1 MISNNPVSTVI
12 ANTFG
17 LQGSTVTSSNFTGLS
32 PATLVSGLLNREVL
46 TVFNEG
52 AGNLHISAGATCTTG
67 VYQVRLSAGDYWE
80 CPENQTTLI
89 HTAVFATAGTARVTQ
104 VN

>member
-1 MISNNPVSTVI
+1 MISNNPVSTVN
-12 ANTFG
+12 AFA
-17 LQGSTVTSSNFTGLS
+17 LQGSRVTSSNFTGLS
-32 PATLVSGLLNREVL
+32 PATLVSAVPNREVL

-52 AGNLHISAGATCTTG
+52 AGNLHISAGGTCTTG

-80 CPENQTTLI
+80 CPVNQTTLI
-89 HTAVFATAGTARVTQ
+89 HTAVFAVAGTARVTE

>member
-1 MISNNPVSTVI
+1 MISNNPVSTV
-12 ANTFG
+12 NTIHFQG
-17 LQGSTVTSSNFTGLS
+17 LTVTSSNFTGLS
-32 PATLVSGLLNREVL
+32 PATLAPALLTREVL

-52 AGNLHISAGATCTTG
+52 AGNLHISAGGTCTTG

-80 CPENQTTLI
+80 CPVNQTTLI
-89 HTAVFATAGTARVTQ
+89 HTAVFATTGTARVTQ

>member
-1 MISNNPVSTVI
+1 MISNNPVSTVN
-12 ANTFG
+12 AFA
-17 LQGSTVTSSNFTGLS
+17 LQGSRVTSTNFTNTGS
-32 PATLVSGLLNREVL
+32 ATLVSAVPNREVL

-52 AGNLHISAGATCTTG
+52 VGNLHISAGGTCTTG

-80 CPENQTTLI
+80 CPVNQTTLI
-89 HTAVFATAGTARVTQ
+89 HTAIFATSGTARVTE